1 MENMENMPVPAEGNH
16 LAETDEQKLA
26 RLATEINTIKVQV
39 QAVVQNATLEIG
51 KRLVQ
56 AKAAVPHGM
65 WGQWL
70 KTAVDYSERTAQ
82 MLMATYERL
91 GGTQQKLFGP
101 QVDHELVQQLNRSQ
115 LFALM
120 SIKDEDDCISFMEE
134 HKEELPSMSK
144 RELEQAIK
152 ERDQA
157 RNDMM
162 EWRAACDDLTDT
174 ANKAVQR
181 AEKLKEKL
189 SKLKAD
195 MAAGNDELEKLKHE
209 NETLQT
215 SLEIEKR
222 NSKDSQDDAVE
233 AQRKLCEERDK
244 YEEQIKALK
253 EAQEGAENE
262 ELKRLQI
269 ETATRAGRI
278 TALEK
283 ELEELKKAQQV
294 PPPAALEKT
303 PEEKAFA
310 RHFENAKGEFNA
322 MMDTVDEMPEDLKLK
337 YKAAMRQLMEV
348 MTALVKE
355 EPEAPYGNEE
365 EDE

>member
-1 MENMENMPVPAEGNH
+1 MENMENVPVPAEENQ

-26 RLATEINTIKVQV
+26 RLATEIRTIKVQT
-39 QAVVQNATLEIG
+39 QAVIQNATLEIG
-51 KRLVQ
+51 KRLIQ

-82 MLMATYERL
+82 MLMTTYERF
-91 GGTQQKLFGP
+91 GGVEQKMFGP
-101 QVDHELVQQLNRSQ
+101 QVDTELVAQLSRSQ
-115 LFALM
+115 MFALM
-120 SIKDEDDCISFMEE
+120 NIKDEDACIEFMNE
-134 HKEELPSMSK
+134 HKEELPNMSK

-157 RNDMM
+157 KADL
-162 EWRAACDDLTDT
+162 EAWRTQCDSLTDT
-174 ANKAVQR
+174 ANKATQR
-181 AEKLKEKL
+181 AEKLRAEL
-189 SKLKAD
+189 AQLKAD
-195 MAAGNDELEKLKHE
+195 TAAGNDELEKLKHE

-244 YEEQIKALK
+244 YEQQIKALK
-253 EAQEGAENE
+253 EAQEGNENE
-262 ELKRLQI
+262 ELKRLQA
-269 ETATRAGRI
+269 ETAIRAGKI
-278 TALEK
+278 KDLER
-283 ELEELKKAQQV
+283 EIEELRGLPYAKQA
-294 PPPAALEKT
+294 PEKT

-322 MMDTVDEMPEDLKLK
+322 MIDTVDEMPEDLRVK
-337 YKAAMRQLMEV
+337 YKAAMKQLMEV

-355 EPEAPYGNEE
+355 A
-365 EDE
+365 

>member
-1 MENMENMPVPAEGNH
+1 MSTEMAEMNTENATMITKVAENIPEV
-16 LAETDEQKLA
+16 AETDEQKLA
-26 RLATEINTIKVQV
+26 RLATEIRTIQV
-39 QAVVQNATLEIG
+39 QTKVVVQNAVLEIG
-51 KRLVQ
+51 KRLTQ
-56 AKAAVPHGM
+56 AKATVAHGM

-82 MLMATYERL
+82 MLMSAYERF
-91 GGTQQKLFGP
+91 GGTEQKLFGP
-101 QVDHELVQQLNRSQ
+101 QIDPELVAQLSRSQ
-115 LFALM
+115 MFALM
-120 SIKDEDDCISFMEE
+120 SIKDEDDCIEFMNE

-181 AEKLKEKL
+181 AERLKEKL

-195 MAAGNDELEKLKHE
+195 MAAGNGELEKLKHE

-253 EAQEGAENE
+253 EAQEGTENE
-262 ELKRLQI
+262 ELKRLQV
-269 ETATRAGRI
+269 ETAARAGRI
-278 TALEK
+278 KALEK
-283 ELEELKKAQQV
+283 ELEDLKNAQQAA
-294 PPPAALEKT
+294 PPAPPEKT
-303 PEEKAFA
+303 REEKAFA

-322 MMDTVDEMPEDLKLK
+322 MIDTVDEMPEDLRAK
-337 YKAAMRQLMEV
+337 YKAAMKQLMEV

-355 EPEAPYGNEE
+355 A
-365 EDE
+365 

>member
-1 MENMENMPVPAEGNH
+1 VQ
-16 LAETDEQKLA
+16 T
-26 RLATEINTIKVQV
+26 KV
-39 QAVVQNATLEIG
+39 VVQNAVLEIG
-51 KRLVQ
+51 KRLTQ
-56 AKAAVPHGM
+56 AKATVAHGM

-82 MLMATYERL
+82 MLMAAYERF
-91 GGTQQKLFGP
+91 GGTEQKLFGP
-101 QVDHELVQQLNRSQ
+101 QIDPELVAQLSRSQ
-115 LFALM
+115 MFALM
-120 SIKDEDDCISFMEE
+120 SIKDEDDCIEFMNE

-157 RNDMM
+157 RSDIM
-162 EWRAACDDLTDT
+162 EWRAECDDLKDT

-253 EAQEGAENE
+253 EAQEGTENE
-262 ELKRLQI
+262 ELKRLQV
-269 ETATRAGRI
+269 ETAARAGRI
-278 TALEK
+278 KALEK
-283 ELEELKKAQQV
+283 ELEDLKNAQQAA
-294 PPPAALEKT
+294 PPAPPEKT

-310 RHFENAKGEFNA
+310 RHFENAKAEFNS
-322 MMDTVDEMPEDLKLK
+322 MIDTVDEMPEDLKTK
-337 YKAAMRQLMEV
+337 YKAAMKQLMEV

-355 EPEAPYGNEE
+355 A
-365 EDE
+365 